1 MARKKM
7 KIAKLRKFYRIYWR
21 VIMNYPHL
29 KLLRDFK
36 KILSLEKNSDDL
48 LLSILND
55 D

>member
-1 MARKKM
+1 
-7 KIAKLRKFYRIYWR
+7 
-21 VIMNYPHL
+21 MNYPHL
-29 KLLRDFK
+29 KLLKDFK